1 MWLIYLGTLAQMVM
15 ARLERIRRIV
25 TARRSQR
32 RESGNEITV
41 GMDMEEALMGKTL
54 FMVYLLVFEAEIG
67 IFRYFHDG
75 TIRNW
80 YTPASFQTLYNPY
93 PLRI

>member
-1 MWLIYLGTLAQMVM
+1 
-15 ARLERIRRIV
+15 
-25 TARRSQR
+25 
-32 RESGNEITV
+32 
-41 GMDMEEALMGKTL
+41 MDMEEALMGRTL

-80 YTPASFQTLYNPY
+80 YTLANFQTLYNPSS
-93 PLRI
+93 LRI